1 MTIPKPD
8 NAPDYDAQAIDWE
21 AMYWEQMPRIF
32 NFFRY
37 RLGDE
42 EVAKDLTSITFTKA
56 WRARDQFDM
65 KLGTFEA
72 WLFTIARNVAND
84 YLRKSQ
90 RRKEVP
96 IDAIWG
102 LSAETTVE
110 QEAQKRREFARLHA
124 LVKTLPT
131 REQDIIALKYGAGM
145 TNRAIAQALDM
156 SESNIGT
163 IVHRTVNKLRKY
175 WDNQSHDKRDKQ

>member
-1 MTIPKPD
+1 MTIPQPEKSSD
-8 NAPDYDAQAIDWE
+8 ADAQAIDWE
-21 AMYWEQMPRIF
+21 AQYWEQMPRIF

-56 WRARDQFDM
+56 WRARDQFNID
-65 KLGTFEA
+65 LGSFEA
-72 WLFTIARNVAND
+72 WLFTIARNAAND
-84 YLRKSQ
+84 FLRKSQ

-110 QEAQKRREFARLHA
+110 QEAQQRREFARLHA
-124 LVKTLPT
+124 LVKTLPA
-131 REQDIIALKYGAGM
+131 REQEIIALKYGANM

-163 IVHRTVNKLRKY
+163 ILHRTVNKLRKY
-175 WDNQSHDKRDKQ
+175 WDKAPHDARG